1 MTFLDEALTEQITLE
16 ARETHFWRTVLTA
29 IAGLLYALGWLT
41 YKLFAGIWFVVAW
54 CVVAVKIGWR
64 EAHSPDQKQ
73 IQKPSRPL

>member
-1 MTFLDEALTEQITLE
+1 MTFFDEALTTQVTAE

-41 YKLFAGIWFVVAW
+41 YKLFAGVWFVMAW
-54 CVVAVKIGWR
+54 CGAAVKIGWR
-64 EAHSPDQKQ
+64 EAHSHDQKQ